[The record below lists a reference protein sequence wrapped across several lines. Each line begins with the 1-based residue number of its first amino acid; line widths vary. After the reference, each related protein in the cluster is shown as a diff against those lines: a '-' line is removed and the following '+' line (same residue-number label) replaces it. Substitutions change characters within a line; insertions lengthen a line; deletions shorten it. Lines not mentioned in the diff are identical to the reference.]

1 MTSEILFLH
10 SALIELGVKG
20 TITVRRIAA
29 DRIAIYVNNEYFGI
43 WDTVTKTFVD

>member
-20 TITVRRIAA
+20 TIAARWIAT
-29 DRIAIYVNNEYFGI
+29 DRIAVYVNNEYFGI
-43 WDTVTKTFVD
+43 WDTVTKNFVD